1 MKILIVD
8 DSSFIVL
15 ICRQALEKSGFNVV
29 GEAYD
34 GHSAVKKA
42 QELKPDVVI
51 MDIALPGKNGFEA
64 TELIH
69 EFLPKAKVLAISAL
83 DEEWMREKAIQAGCV
98 DFLEKPFEAIELI
111 DRIEKLRDAMGEL
124 KYG

>member
-8 DSSFIVL
+8 DSSFIIL
-15 ICRQALEKSGFNVV
+15 ICRQALEKSGFQVV

-34 GHSAVKKA
+34 GFDAIEKA
-42 QELKPDVVI
+42 QALQPDVII

-64 TELIH
+64 TQIIH
-69 EFLPKAKVLAISAL
+69 EFLPKTKVLAISAL
-83 DEEWMREKAIQAGCV
+83 DEDWIREKAIQAGCV
-98 DFLEKPFEAIELI
+98 DFLEKPFEAVELI
-111 DRIEKLRDAMGEL
+111 DRIEKLKDSFGEL